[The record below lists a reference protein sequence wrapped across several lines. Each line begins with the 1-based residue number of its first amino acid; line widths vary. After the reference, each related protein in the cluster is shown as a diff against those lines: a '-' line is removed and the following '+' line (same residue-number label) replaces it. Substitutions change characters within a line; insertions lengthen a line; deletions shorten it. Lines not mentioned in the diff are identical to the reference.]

1 MIPSRNQ
8 QEHLASFAP
17 QQSLDKYSKGADPE
31 VISGIIALDE
41 MKQQAAMRQHA
52 NLANGAASGQ
62 MPTVRDKIMALFR
75 GSNPQQAQMQPNP
88 MQQGIAARA
97 HPNLQT
103 APMPEK
109 YAQEAPQEAPFEA
122 YAGGVARLPVRDD
135 MFGYANGGI
144 IAFNSRG
151 SVPRADDELPADEAE
166 GSRKRMKQ
174 RTDMTPES
182 MAISDLDFM
191 SLPELEKSE
200 VLARAMAEIP
210 KERKQEPQVAP
221 VATPRAPYTGPQ
233 HYDLR
238 QQGAAWEARRQ
249 AAREAER
256 NAPPEPSM
264 TKEELDKKRTQFREG
279 LASLIA
285 GTGTQG
291 VKEPIKVAPM
301 PESRLPKQE
310 SAPPPTLMDGR
321 PNPAYLEF
329 IRKEGSRDR
338 GADPFAYD
346 QSKLPMP
353 SGGIPAALQ
362 KPTVIRSEETPPK
375 QAPGAAATGTPKAPA
390 SVTTGGANKAA
401 QTDSAAAPAGG
412 IADMLNKA
420 LSQPGYKPTEP
431 KSIEA
436 LMQEDRQ
443 AAEKV
448 PTAPEALALLRHYD
462 NMAKRYE
469 ANDQEEKAQQAIN
482 ARNNLWTFLSN
493 TRGSSLGAAAGKA
506 NAALQPLLSAQE
518 TRRQIGRAHV

>member
-1 MIPSRNQ
+1 
-8 QEHLASFAP
+8 
-17 QQSLDKYSKGADPE
+17 
-31 VISGIIALDE
+31 
-41 MKQQAAMRQHA
+41 
-52 NLANGAASGQ
+52 
-62 MPTVRDKIMALFR
+62 
-75 GSNPQQAQMQPNP
+75 
-88 MQQGIAARA
+88 
-97 HPNLQT
+97 
-103 APMPEK
+103 
-109 YAQEAPQEAPFEA
+109 
-122 YAGGVARLPVRDD
+122 
-135 MFGYANGGI
+135 
-144 IAFNSRG
+144 
-151 SVPRADDELPADEAE
+151 
-166 GSRKRMKQ
+166 
-174 RTDMTPES
+174 
-182 MAISDLDFM
+182 
-191 SLPELEKSE
+191 
-200 VLARAMAEIP
+200 
-210 KERKQEPQVAP
+210 
-221 VATPRAPYTGPQ
+221 
-233 HYDLR
+233 
-238 QQGAAWEARRQ
+238 
-249 AAREAER
+249 
-256 NAPPEPSM
+256 
-264 TKEELDKKRTQFREG
+264 
-279 LASLIA
+279 
-285 GTGTQG
+285 
-291 VKEPIKVAPM
+291 
-301 PESRLPKQE
+301 
-310 SAPPPTLMDGR
+310 MDGR

-448 PTAPEALALLRHYD
+448 PTAPEALALLKHYND
-462 NMAKRYE
+462 MAERYK

-518 TRRQIGRAHV
+518 TRRQSYQKQRDEQEMLLGKARYEIAQAERARKEGRVADARKHQQEAQKAELEVAKLEEQRRGNTIQGGLGALRNEESIRHHKEQMEIGRAHV